1 MSLKKMELEQLWQST
16 LNEVELQIS
25 RPNFLTWLKNSRLT
39 HKQDGVAF
47 VSLPNN
53 FAKEWVENKYNKVIL
68 SVLRNFDETT
78 KKVEYIVENKNAPT
92 RSGKSSKQKTVD
104 DSDLKA
110 QQSFAELKVDPET
123 NLNPR
128 YTLNSFVVG
137 SSNELAHAAA
147 TAVIKDVGKKY
158 NPLFIYGGVG
168 LGKTHLI
175 QAVGNEI
182 KKEYNNKI
190 KVKYVSSEK
199 FTNDVIWSIKNKR
212 TEDLKEKYRLTDVL
226 IIDDIQFIGGKAATE
241 EEFFHTF
248 NSLYENN
255 KQIIISSDRPPRF
268 IPTLEERL
276 RSRFEGGMI
285 ADIGYP
291 DYELRVAILKTKLQ
305 SRGANLSDNVI
316 DVIASKVQKNL
327 RELEGI
333 LNKILFVQTTKNV
346 ELSARQAEEVIN
358 ESFQQPVKN
367 ISSAQIIKAVAD
379 YFGIE
384 VNNLTGRCRKNS
396 VAEPRQIAMYLL
408 REVLGMSYPS
418 IGEKLGKRDHTTAI
432 YAYNKLSEEIEKNQ
446 NLNQKILAIKDI
458 INKE

>member
-1 MSLKKMELEQLWQST
+1 MELEQLWQST
-16 LNEVELQIS
+16 LSEVELQIS

-39 HKQDGVAF
+39 HKQDGVVF

-68 SVLRNFDETT
+68 SVLRNFDDST
-78 KKVEYIVENKNAPT
+78 KKVEYVVENKNTPGHL
-92 RSGKSSKQKTVD
+92 SKSSKQKVAD
-104 DSDLKA
+104 DADLKL

-128 YTLNSFVVG
+128 YTLKSFVVG
-137 SSNELAHAAA
+137 SSNELAYAAA

-226 IIDDIQFIGGKAATE
+226 IIDDIQFIGGKPATE

-305 SRGANLSDNVI
+305 NRGVNLSDNVI

-333 LNKILFVQTTKNV
+333 LNKILFVQNTKNV
-346 ELSARQAEEVIN
+346 ELSARQAEEIIN

-367 ISSAQIIKAVAD
+367 ISGAQIIKAVAD
-379 YFGIE
+379 YFEIE
-384 VNNLTGRCRKNS
+384 VSYLTGRCRKNS

-408 REVLGMSYPS
+408 REILGMSYPS

>member
-1 MSLKKMELEQLWQST
+1 MELEQLWQST
-16 LNEVELQIS
+16 LSEVELQIS

-39 HKQDGVAF
+39 HKQDGVVF

-68 SVLRNFDETT
+68 SVLRNFDDST
-78 KKVEYIVENKNAPT
+78 KKVEYVVENKNSSSHA
-92 RSGKSSKQKTVD
+92 SKSSKQKVSE
-104 DSDLKA
+104 DSDLKF

-128 YTLNSFVVG
+128 YTLKSFVVG
-137 SSNELAHAAA
+137 SSNELAYAAA

-305 SRGANLSDNVI
+305 SRGINLSDNVI

-333 LNKILFVQTTKNV
+333 LNKILFVQSTKNI
-346 ELSARQAEEVIN
+346 ELSARQAEEIIN

-367 ISSAQIIKAVAD
+367 VSGAQIIKAVAD
-379 YFGIE
+379 YFEIE
-384 VNNLTGRCRKNS
+384 VNYLTGRCRKNS

-408 REVLGMSYPS
+408 REILGMSYPS